1 MIRSILLFL
10 LLIELSPARA
20 RGFGQTERAVPN
32 LPIRRGDTAEL
43 PCRQKAE
50 KLLDE
55 TLNFMEKNYYRR
67 AQVAGTG
74 GRRKSPSSGSRQLR
88 GCLCMYQLVF
98 SSIERTP

>member
-55 TLNFMEKNYYRR
+55 TLKRTITGAPRCPGRYWRQTQKPVFGKPPAARMLMH
-67 AQVAGTG
+67 VSAG
-74 GRRKSPSSGSRQLR
+74 
-88 GCLCMYQLVF
+88 VF
-98 SSIERTP
+98 IN